1 MSTDAMDAAK
11 IVQDALE
18 DKLAEDIRM
27 LDLRGLSNIADCFVI
42 ARRWFTFFPLA
53 ITKQSAILESPRRS
67 SKIGRASCRER
78 V

>member
-27 LDLRGLSNIADCFVI
+27 LDLRGLSNIA
-42 ARRWFTFFPLA
+42 A
-53 ITKQSAILESPRRS
+53 
-67 SKIGRASCRER
+67 
-78 V
+78 

>member
-18 DKLAEDIRM
+18 DKLAEDIRI
-27 LDLRGLSNIADCFVI
+27 DRKSV
-42 ARRWFTFFPLA
+42 
-53 ITKQSAILESPRRS
+53 
-67 SKIGRASCRER
+67 

>member
-27 LDLRGLSNIADCFVI
+27 LDREKCE
-42 ARRWFTFFPLA
+42 P
-53 ITKQSAILESPRRS
+53 SA
-67 SKIGRASCRER
+67 GNG
-78 V
+78 